1 MKIFQNKDKE
11 VFIKKTGQ
19 NKYLINIPYDKITK
33 TGQKRKV
40 FWVNFP
46 WWNLKI
52 LKKTDLNNGSREI
65 IVQAET
71 IQTLPEFLSK
81 KKYNISYQ
89 FALQLFTD
97 IGNQIK
103 TLEQFS
109 LYISPFDLNN
119 IVVIG
124 EHFFFMEDT
133 SNINFLNSN
142 TIKINPTQLT
152 LIHSW
157 QKNKFSSLEIRK
169 IKSLPQII
177 PIKSSY
183 FNLGALVV
191 FCLFKKYI
199 NVESKKMEDEV
210 ETIIENI
217 KETKLYWALKRC
229 LEVKAENRFILLI

>member
-71 IQTLPEFLSK
+71 IQTLSEFLSK

-89 FALQLFTD
+89 IALQLFTD

-124 EHFFFMEDT
+124 EHFFFLEDT
-133 SNINFLNSN
+133 SNINFSN
-142 TIKINPTQLT
+142 QIRYSIQIRFTSRKLGKPSTVMGT
-152 LIHSW
+152 LHD
-157 QKNKFSSLEIRK
+157 F
-169 IKSLPQII
+169 
-177 PIKSSY
+177 
-183 FNLGALVV
+183 
-191 FCLFKKYI
+191 
-199 NVESKKMEDEV
+199 
-210 ETIIENI
+210 
-217 KETKLYWALKRC
+217 
-229 LEVKAENRFILLI
+229 